1 MRTELTDLVRSGEL
15 AHYGKLF
22 ELHRTSAGRL
32 ARRYTYDNSN
42 ADELI
47 SRAFEKILMA
57 LINGSGPDDAN
68 FSSYLYIVIRNE
80 AASLAR
86 CEKRQRTLAE
96 ALGGLPSDWDH
107 WERAVSEANDSLLSV
122 AAIHAYNRLPARY
135 RIVLQMTAID
145 HQGKSAACEAL
156 NLKPNTVDALAY
168 RARKKLR
175 QNFAEERRKV
185 NSVPDLA
192 QRNERDLSRW
202 NRQRIRKEEERV
214 SVESGTFRRRSR
226 AC

>member
-1 MRTELTDLVRSGEL
+1 VRRELTELVRSGEL
-15 AHYGKLF
+15 DHYGKLF
-22 ELHRTSAGRL
+22 ELHRTKACRL
-32 ARRYTYDNSN
+32 ARRYTYDQSN
-42 ADELI
+42 ADELM

-96 ALGGLPSDWDH
+96 ALGALPSDWDH
-107 WERAVSEANDSLLSV
+107 WERAVSEANDSLLST

-135 RIVLQMTAID
+135 QIVLQLTAID
-145 HQGKSAACEAL
+145 QQDKSAACEAL

-175 QNFAEERRKV
+175 RNFLEEQGKV
-185 NSVPDLA
+185 DAASDLA
-192 QRNERDLSRW
+192 
-202 NRQRIRKEEERV
+202 
-214 SVESGTFRRRSR
+214 RRRSR
-226 AC
+226 NFCHTGTVNV